1 MPLGRVEYV
10 SGAESQA
17 ETGEPHAVPDES
29 QPDNVQGLTWCLAMG
44 YNPEGSRVIDELEEY
59 QKWRD
64 YSQNTTALSTRGG
77 LEQSLF
83 LALLTFDFPTTLFIR
98 NDAP

>member
-1 MPLGRVEYV
+1 MLDTTEIGDLLPLGRVEYV

-44 YNPEGSRVIDELEEY
+44 YNPEGSHVIDELEEH

-64 YSQNTTALSTRGG
+64 YVP
-77 LEQSLF
+77 
-83 LALLTFDFPTTLFIR
+83 D
-98 NDAP
+98 